1 MNLKKIFT
9 NRKIIF
15 LLLIIL
21 FGGFLRFYHFGGWMH
36 WQLDQARDW
45 RVISAALQYGPG
57 ELPLQGPRAAGSFL
71 RLGPLLYYL
80 EYLSALLFGQ
90 TPIASIVIIIILSI
104 VTIPLFYLLSRRFF
118 NWKLSMGLTAI
129 FASSIFLTTY
139 SRFGWNPN
147 LIPFFAVLF
156 AYALLKIEKSNS
168 DKQNGHWLIVVALAV
183 AGISQMHFL
192 AFIAIPI
199 IVVIYLLWTRPKISF
214 KYWALALVVFVF
226 MNIPLVIND
235 YKTGGRNVQEFIKA
249 VTHRSADKKKYG
261 LKAKLI
267 KSVEWHSQYN
277 WLILSGNQLSFAP
290 ISRHDMAKC
299 RGDCPNR
306 FFWGAVS
313 LLFLGLGFL
322 AWWRL
327 FNEEKDENKKNFLRL
342 VIIWTAVVFALY
354 TKLAYDIAPRFFLL
368 EAPLFF
374 IFLGFILKWFDLL
387 TKKKYQ
393 KVIIWGLL
401 IFVVTN
407 LFFTREY
414 FQQLARAGQDNN
426 FHLEHKDYIL
436 KEKTRITY
444 EQMEEVVNFM
454 NDRRQLNQYPI
465 FLYAQPEYKTAFGGI
480 LQLQNIPFAYLG
492 KGIRNLYRQGNYF
505 VILRSQS
512 DQNNLLAKYLDKFTI
527 KEKKQFGTLI
537 IYHLLVKPEA
547 ITIEKKE
554 ITPPKRN
561 KKYPKNIQRR
571 YLWRQIFE

>member
-1 MNLKKIFT
+1 MNLKKFFI
-9 NRKIIF
+9 NKKIII
-15 LLLIIL
+15 LLLIVL
-21 FGGFLRFYHFGGWMH
+21 FGGFLRFYQFGDWMH

-80 EYLSALLFGQ
+80 EYSSALLFGQ
-90 TPIASIVIIIILSI
+90 TPVASIVIIIILSI
-104 VTIPLFYLLSRRFF
+104 ATIPLFYLLLRRFF
-118 NWKLSMGLTAI
+118 DWKLSMGLMTI
-129 FASSIFLTTY
+129 FASSVFLITY

-156 AYALLKIEKSNS
+156 AYALLKIEKNNS
-168 DKQNGHWLIVVALAV
+168 DKQNGRWLTITALAV

-192 AFIAIPI
+192 AFIAVPI
-199 IVVIYLLWTRPKISF
+199 IVIIYLLWTRPKISF
-214 KYWALALVVFVF
+214 KYWALALAVFVF
-226 MNIPLVIND
+226 MNIPLIIND
-235 YKTGGRNVQEFIKA
+235 YKTGGRNVQEFIEA
-249 VTHRSADKKKYG
+249 VTHRSADKKEYG
-261 LKAKLI
+261 MKAKLI

-299 RGDCPNR
+299 KGDCSRR

-322 AWWRL
+322 AWWSL
-327 FNEEKDENKKNFLRL
+327 FSKEKNEDKKNFLRL
-342 VIIWTAVVFALY
+342 VIVWTAVVFALY

-368 EAPLFF
+368 EVPLFF
-374 IFLGFILKWFDLL
+374 IFLGFVLKWLNL
-387 TKKKYQ
+387 QTKEKYQ
-393 KVIIWGLL
+393 KIILGGLF
-401 IFVVTN
+401 IFVVAN

-426 FHLEHKDYIL
+426 FHLDHKDYIL

-444 EQMEEVVNFM
+444 EQMEEIVDFM
-454 NDRRQLNQYPI
+454 NNQRGKNQYPI

-480 LQLQNIPFAYLG
+480 LQLQKIPFAYLG
-492 KGIRNLYRQGNYF
+492 KGIRSLYRQGNYF

-512 DQNNLLAKYLDKFTI
+512 NQDTLLAKYLDKFTI
-527 KEKKQFGTLI
+527 QEKKQFGTLI
-537 IYHLLVKPEA
+537 VYHLSPKSEA
-547 ITIEKKE
+547 ITTEKKE
-554 ITPPKRN
+554 INPPKRN